1 MKKLSIATII
11 AFSTTSY
18 CGISQATET
27 RSTYAGIDAVYNS
40 MKFKSGYGDNLFK
53 KNAPGLNLFVGHM
66 FHENF
71 GAEAGFEYDKRMKRS
86 VTVNSGA
93 LVGGVSVLNGLVW
106 VSYDSKLRQN
116 HSYLGVVGKYNV
128 FDNTF
133 VSLMVGGALSNIKA
147 SYVVTNSGAGSAN
160 NGTTKNY
167 SKTKLIPIIKATIEH
182 KLTDQ
187 FGLRA
192 LVGWKNTSSIK
203 IDSNNGGVQHTIKLK
218 NSFNVGIG
226 GLFYF

>member
-40 MKFKSGYGDNLFK
+40 MKFKGGYGDNLFK

-86 VTVNSGA
+86 VQVNGSE
-93 LVGGVSVLNGLVW
+93 LIGGVANTGIPYIN
-106 VSYDSKLRQN
+106 YDSKVKQN
-116 HSYLGVVGKYNV
+116 HPYIGVVGKYGFLN
-128 FDNTF
+128 NTF
-133 VSLMVGGALSNIKA
+133 VSLMVGGSLSHIKA
-147 SYVVTNSGAGSAN
+147 NYVITGTSLGSLL
-160 NGTTKNY
+160 NGTTRSY
-167 SKTKLIPIIKATIEH
+167 SKSKLIPIVRASVEH
-182 KLTDQ
+182 KFAEQ
-187 FGLRA
+187 FGIRGLIA
-192 LVGWKNTSSIK
+192 WKNTSAIK
-203 IDSNNGGVQHTIKLK
+203 MQAQENNTYVIKPKDSF
-218 NSFNVGIG
+218 SFGIG
-226 GLFYF
+226 ALYYF